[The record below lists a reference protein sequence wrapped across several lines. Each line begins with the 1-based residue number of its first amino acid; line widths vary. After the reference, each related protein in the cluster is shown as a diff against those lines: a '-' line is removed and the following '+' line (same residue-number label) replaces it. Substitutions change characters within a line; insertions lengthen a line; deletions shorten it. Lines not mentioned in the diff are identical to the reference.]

1 MNHLKFAALLCTSV
15 IVFPAYA
22 QDAVNTPVESNTSS
36 AEAKAMTTESTQDSP
51 EAVIGKEIEA
61 KAEDVGAVT
70 GAVASSDPALAA
82 IGTPEKGKALVVF
95 FRPGKFIGSAIGFK
109 VREGETELGKLRNA
123 KYFTI
128 QVEPGKHVYAVHS
141 EAEDLTTMEAEAD
154 ETYFFSGELNM
165 GVVAGRPNL
174 SPSSFEAF
182 KAAFPKLKKAKPLED

>member
-15 IVFPAYA
+15 IIFPAKA
-22 QDAVNTPVESNTSS
+22 QEAVNTPVESTTSGV
-36 AEAKAMTTESTQDSP
+36 EAQAMPAESTQDTA

-61 KAEDVGAVT
+61 KAETVGAAAT
-70 GAVASSDPALAA
+70 ASASTDPALMA

-182 KAAFPKLKKAKPLED
+182 KAAFPKLKKAKPLDD